1 MTVRIA
7 CFFVLFICVFILNCN
22 AQNVFN
28 SSTEELLKN
37 QNFEEKQF
45 AKRKVS
51 FLFKE
56 KKNVLVKYNPITL
69 TFGSL
74 LFFYQK
80 VMSPQISVDCP
91 YELSCSNFSK
101 NCIYKYGLIKG
112 IALTADRLTRCTQFT
127 MIDLE
132 PIQIN
137 NKGKIID
144 PIENYKLGHWHE

>member
-1 MTVRIA
+1 MKGRIV
-7 CFFVLFICVFILNCN
+7 CFIVLFICVAALCCN
-22 AQNVFN
+22 AQNFIN
-28 SSTEELLKN
+28 SSTEQLLKQ
-37 QNFEEKQF
+37 QNFEEKKF

-56 KKNVLVKYNPITL
+56 KKNVIVKYNPVTL
-69 TFGSL
+69 TFGGL

-80 VMSPQISVDCP
+80 LMSPQISVDCP

-127 MIDLE
+127 MIDIV
-132 PIQIN
+132 PIQIS
-137 NKGKIID
+137 KQGKIID
-144 PIENYKLGHWHE
+144 PIENYKLKHWHE